1 MAKRGFGF
9 ALGPVRERA
18 MSEVK
23 VERRVFLVTLAGVGS
38 LAGLAAVGCGKGAPA
53 AGGAEL
59 NCTDT
64 AGLSDAEK
72 TGRAGVKYVDK
83 SEIADKNCSNCTLFE
98 PAEGKCG
105 ACKVVKGPI
114 NPKGYCITWAAKA

>member
-1 MAKRGFGF
+1 
-9 ALGPVRERA
+9 
-18 MSEVK
+18 MSEVNL
-23 VERRVFLVTLAGVGS
+23 ERRVFLVTLAGVGT
-38 LAGLAAVGCGKGAPA
+38 LAGLTAVGCNA
-53 AGGAEL
+53 AGGAKEL

-64 AGLSDAEK
+64 AGLSEAEK
-72 TGRAGVKYVDK
+72 TQRQAVKYVDK
-83 SEIADKNCSNCTLFE
+83 SELAEKNCSNCQLFE